1 MPIYLITILLLL
13 SIPSSLLSQ
22 KDELLSVGRSD
33 LPGAGFQPARTFTGE
48 SLYGYINGGADLYH
62 EYGFLSVWVAE
73 IDYMKGKYKTE
84 IYRMKSAEAA
94 FGIFSIL
101 RFKCK
106 NTAPVSVYTCQTPYQ
121 LQVCS
126 GPFYISIVNR
136 TATETDS
143 VASVRIAESIV
154 KKISEE
160 SADLSGYLPGIP
172 RDIIR
177 EKALLVKGKL
187 GLMNGASEWE
197 DYFAGMSEYTVVL
210 LPENDKMTLSVEF
223 SSPGELARFAA
234 LHGWEMN
241 AITSLMN
248 KVSDNE
254 SVRILSETHILIEI
268 IQK

>member
-1 MPIYLITILLLL
+1 MPKNLITILLLL
-13 SIPSSLLSQ
+13 SIPSTLLSQ
-22 KDELLSVGRSD
+22 KDEILSVGRSD
-33 LPGAGFQPARTFTGE
+33 IPGAGFKPARTFTGE

-94 FGIFSIL
+94 FGIFSIS

-106 NTAPVSVYTCQTPYQ
+106 STAPVSVYTCQTPYQ

-154 KKISEE
+154 KKITEE
-160 SADLSGYLPGIP
+160 SADLSGYLPGIS

-197 DYFAGMSEYTVVL
+197 DYFAGMSGYTLVL
-210 LPENDKMTLSVEF
+210 LPENDKTTLSVEF
-223 SSPGELARFAA
+223 SAPGDLARFAA
-234 LHGWEMN
+234 LHGWKMD
-241 AITSLMN
+241 AITPLMN

-254 SVRILSETHILIEI
+254 SVRMLSDAHILIEVV
-268 IQK
+268 QK